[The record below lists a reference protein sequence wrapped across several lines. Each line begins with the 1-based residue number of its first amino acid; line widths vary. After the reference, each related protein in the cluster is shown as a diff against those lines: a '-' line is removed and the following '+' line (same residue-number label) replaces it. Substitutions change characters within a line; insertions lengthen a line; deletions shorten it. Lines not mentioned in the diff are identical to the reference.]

1 MSEGTVPSMAEHI
14 ILAHGDGGVL
24 THTLIQKLFHKYFT
38 APELAA
44 LTDAAILPI
53 VQPFGSLTKPSK
65 SPAATSNLPSGTK
78 PLNPGTP
85 APSLLAMTTD
95 SFVVNPLVFP
105 GGDIGKLAVTGTV
118 NDLAVSGAK
127 PLYLSAAFILEEGLD
142 LNLLERVVASM
153 ADTARAANVQIITGD
168 TKVVERGRCDGMYI
182 NTTGIGLI
190 TPVHELG
197 LQLGY
202 ARIQPGDKLIIN
214 GGVGEHGVAVLAERA
229 GLSFASPLLSDCAPL
244 NGLIQALIS
253 RFGPALKFM
262 RDPTRGGLATTA
274 KEIALSTGFDIRLQE
289 EKIPLKDEI
298 RGACELLGLDPLYLA
313 NEGKVMLIVA
323 AEKAGE
329 ILSFI
334 RNFNNGDSQ
343 NTTDSASQN
352 TINIDNRQAAIIGE
366 ISPGQGRVL
375 LETPLGGT
383 RLLDMLAGAP
393 LPRIC

>member
-1 MSEGTVPSMAEHI
+1 MAERI
-14 ILAHGDGGVL
+14 LLAHGDGGVL

-44 LTDAAILPI
+44 LSDAAILP
-53 VQPFGSLTKPSK
+53 LTEL
-65 SPAATSNLPSGTK
+65 ASGA
-78 PLNPGTP
+78 PNPRF
-85 APSLLAMTTD
+85 LAMTTD

-105 GGDIGKLAVTGTV
+105 GGDIGKLAVAGTV

-127 PLYLSAAFILEEGLD
+127 PLYLSAGFILEEGLD
-142 LNLLERVVASM
+142 LSLLEKIASSM

-182 NTTGIGLI
+182 NTTGIGLVPPE
-190 TPVHELG
+190 T
-197 LQLGY
+197 QLGY
-202 ARIQPGDKLIIN
+202 DKIQPGDKIIIN

-229 GLSFASPLLSDCAPL
+229 GLSFAAPLLSDCAPL
-244 NGLIQALIS
+244 NSLIQALTS

-274 KEIALSTGFDIRLQE
+274 KEIALFTGSDIRLQE

-329 ILSFI
+329 ILGFI
-334 RNFNNGDSQ
+334 RNFKDGGSQ
-343 NTTDSASQN
+343 
-352 TINIDNRQAAIIGE
+352 QAAIIGE
-366 ISPGQGRVL
+366 ITSGQGRVL

-383 RLLDMLAGAP
+383 RLLDMLADAP